1 VPLALVACFA
11 SLVGPIAAGEVFT
24 FSYAWVPSLGINL
37 SFYIDGLS
45 LLFALLISGIGVFIV
60 IYAGGYLVGHPLLSR
75 FYVYVLLFMF
85 SMLGMVI
92 AGNLITLFVFWEL
105 TSLSSYWL
113 IGFDHERAEAR
124 AAALQALLVTSG
136 GGLALLTGLLLL
148 RLSGGSLELATLLGQ
163 GNIVRSHA
171 LYLPIVLL
179 ILVGA
184 FTKSAQFPFHFWL
197 PNAMEAPTPVSAYLH
212 SATMVKAGV
221 YLLARLNPTLG
232 GTEVWQV
239 AVTATGAATMLIGA
253 YLAVHQT
260 DLKRILAYSTVSAL
274 GTLILLIGVG
284 TESAIKAAVVFLLA
298 HALYKGALFLVAGA
312 LDHETG
318 SRSVTQLGGLR
329 RLMPVTAL
337 AAGLAALSMA
347 GLPPFLGFIGKELLY
362 EASLEAPYAAA
373 LLTGVMVPTHALLVA
388 VAGIVSIQPFF
399 GRKVIAPKKPHE
411 APLSLWLGPV
421 LLAGLGLLLGLVPT
435 GIAQALLSPAVS
447 AVLAKPAMVKLALWH
462 GLDPVLALSAV
473 TVGLGGI
480 AYLGRGTLRKVAL
493 WSSFATRWGPAWWYS
508 LSVDGLN
515 ALARGQT
522 RLLQNGYL
530 RFYLLT
536 VIATTVGLVGYT
548 LVSWGLLAQV
558 IRPSGMRFYEMV
570 VAAIILLAAVAAVRS
585 QSRLAAV
592 AALGAVG
599 YGVALI
605 YILFSAPDLA
615 MTQFAIETLT
625 VILLVLVLYRL
636 PRFARL
642 SSTPARIRD
651 LFVALA
657 AGGLMTALILAVTA
671 APSHTRLTPYF
682 AENSLPLA
690 KGRNI
695 VNVILVDFRAL
706 DTLGEI
712 TVLSVAAIGVYAL
725 LKLRLGKSGEGG

>member
-1 VPLALVACFA
+1 MALPSVAERVAGQIWQGRVGWGIALVPLALVACFA

-274 GTLILLIGVG
+274 GTLILLICVG
-284 TESAIKAAVVFLLA
+284 TESAIKAAVVFLFA

-347 GLPPFLGFIGKELLY
+347 GLPPFL
-362 EASLEAPYAAA
+362 
-373 LLTGVMVPTHALLVA
+373 
-388 VAGIVSIQPFF
+388 
-399 GRKVIAPKKPHE
+399 
-411 APLSLWLGPV
+411 
-421 LLAGLGLLLGLVPT
+421 
-435 GIAQALLSPAVS
+435 
-447 AVLAKPAMVKLALWH
+447 
-462 GLDPVLALSAV
+462 
-473 TVGLGGI
+473 
-480 AYLGRGTLRKVAL
+480 
-493 WSSFATRWGPAWWYS
+493 
-508 LSVDGLN
+508 
-515 ALARGQT
+515 
-522 RLLQNGYL
+522 
-530 RFYLLT
+530 
-536 VIATTVGLVGYT
+536 
-548 LVSWGLLAQV
+548 
-558 IRPSGMRFYEMV
+558 
-570 VAAIILLAAVAAVRS
+570 
-585 QSRLAAV
+585 
-592 AALGAVG
+592 
-599 YGVALI
+599 
-605 YILFSAPDLA
+605 
-615 MTQFAIETLT
+615 
-625 VILLVLVLYRL
+625 
-636 PRFARL
+636 
-642 SSTPARIRD
+642 
-651 LFVALA
+651 
-657 AGGLMTALILAVTA
+657 
-671 APSHTRLTPYF
+671 
-682 AENSLPLA
+682 
-690 KGRNI
+690 
-695 VNVILVDFRAL
+695 
-706 DTLGEI
+706 
-712 TVLSVAAIGVYAL
+712 
-725 LKLRLGKSGEGG
+725 